1 MEQTVQ
7 VPEGYKLVLI
17 NKAKQKASQK
27 RYYDANREKINQQR
41 IKHYK
46 ERYHGDEEFRK
57 REIER
62 NKKPKKPLEKILEKN
77 L

>member
-7 VPEGYKLVLI
+7 VPEGYKIALI
-17 NKAKQKASQK
+17 NKANQKASQK
-27 RYYDANREKINQQR
+27 KYYEANRDKINEQR
-41 IKHYK
+41 KKHYK
-46 ERYHGDEEFRK
+46 ERYHTDEEFRK

-62 NKKPKKPLEKILEKN
+62 NKKPKKAEKIPEKN

>member
-7 VPEGYKLVLI
+7 VPEGYKIALI
-17 NKAKQKASQK
+17 NKANQKASQK
-27 RYYDANREKINQQR
+27 KYYEANRDKINEQR
-41 IKHYK
+41 KKYYK
-46 ERYHGDEEFRK
+46 ERYHSDEEFRK

-62 NKKPKKPLEKILEKN
+62 NKKPKKAEKIPEKN